1 MTTNDL
7 TKLYNTLMTIE
18 VKGSNVM
25 VMADCLQFLAKGIAE
40 DQQAKAV
47 AAEKED
53 IQHE

>member
-18 VKGSNVM
+18 VKGPNVI

-40 DQQAKAV
+40 DQAKAV

>member
-1 MTTNDL
+1 MTVNDL

-18 VKGSNVM
+18 VKGTNVL

-40 DQQAKAV
+40 EQAKA
-47 AAEKED
+47 ATAEKED